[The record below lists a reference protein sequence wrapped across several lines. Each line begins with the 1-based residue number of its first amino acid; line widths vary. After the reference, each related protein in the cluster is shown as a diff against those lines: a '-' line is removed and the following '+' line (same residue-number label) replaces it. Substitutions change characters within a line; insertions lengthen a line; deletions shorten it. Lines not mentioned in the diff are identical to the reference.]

1 MLRYAAGRIVL
12 TVPVLFGV
20 SLLSFAIIR
29 LIPGDIVS
37 VLAGPRSRRLRGAQ
51 NICRALHLDRPLP
64 VQYGLWLI
72 GALQGDFG
80 NSLVM
85 GLPVGPQIAAH
96 LPVTLVLTAMSL
108 IFAIM
113 IGLPAGVMAATA
125 RGRCPDLV
133 IRGFALLGLS
143 TPPFFVG
150 VAAVLLLSI
159 YLPSIKTLG
168 AVDLHHD
175 PLGGLQILL
184 LPAFVL
190 SLASAT
196 TIMRYTRAAM
206 LEVLAEPYMATARAK
221 GAGRLRVLIRHGL
234 PNALLPVVTAI
245 GVTPRICRRC
255 GRDRTGIRPARRWSA
270 HAQCDLSPRLYAGA
284 GHGAGD
290 HHARGPDQHR
300 GRPQL
305 LPARSEDPATWL
317 TRIRPSS
324 TGRTNRG

>member
-20 SLLSFAIIR
+20 SLMSFAIIH

-37 VLAGPRSRRLRGAQ
+37 VLAGPTVALDSEAAQ
-51 NICRALHLDRPLP
+51 NIRRALHLDQPLP
-64 VQYGLWLI
+64 VQYGIWLMD
-72 GALQGDFG
+72 ALRGDFG

-85 GLPVGPQIAAH
+85 GLPVAPQIASH

-108 IFAIM
+108 LFAIAV
-113 IGLPAGVMAATA
+113 GLPAGVAAAKT
-125 RGRCPDLV
+125 RGRWPDLF
-133 IRGFALLGLS
+133 IRAVALLGLS

-150 VAAVLLLSI
+150 VAAVLLLSL
-159 YLPSIKTLG
+159 YWPSFRILS

-175 PLGGLQILL
+175 PLGGIRTLL

-206 LEVLAEPYMATARAK
+206 LEVLTEPFMATARAK

-234 PNALLPVVTAI
+234 RNALLPVVTAV
-245 GVTPRICRRC
+245 GVTAAHLVAGAVVVEQVFGLPGIGQLMLNAIYHRDYTQVQATVLVVTTLVVLINIAVDLSYYALDPRI
-255 GRDRTGIRPARRWSA
+255 
-270 HAQCDLSPRLYAGA
+270 QQ
-284 GHGAGD
+284 HG
-290 HHARGPDQHR
+290 
-300 GRPQL
+300 
-305 LPARSEDPATWL
+305 
-317 TRIRPSS
+317 
-324 TGRTNRG
+324 